1 MGRGVWSSVCGV
13 LVWSCAAYF
22 PRRNP
27 QVHEMSMR
35 PRVLEEWGCVGSQV
49 LMKEVPRVR
58 ECVVS
63 RVRLFESP
71 WTEGPLS
78 VGLSQ
83 QEYWSGLSFPT
94 LRDLPNPG
102 IVPASPAAPA
112 LTGRLLLSRLG
123 SPSRVH
129 MLPDRR
135 EGSRKIPN

>member
-1 MGRGVWSSVCGV
+1 MGGGVWSSGCGV
-13 LVWSCAAYF
+13 SVWSCAVHF

-35 PRVLEEWGCVGSQV
+35 PRVLEEWGCVGCQV

-58 ECVVS
+58 AWLVVCDS
-63 RVRLFESP
+63 ESP

-83 QEYWSGLSFPT
+83 QEYWSGLSFPS

-102 IVPASPAAPA
+102 ILPAFSAVPA

-123 SPSRVH
+123 SPSQGTHAAR
-129 MLPDRR
+129 LT
-135 EGSRKIPN
+135 